1 MKWTGWPNATLAKCN
16 PGQMQPWPNA
26 TLAQGA
32 LVLQVSSVSLRDPS
46 VLEVH
51 HPKDACLLPVAAQ
64 FGTVYGY

>member
-1 MKWTGWPNATLAKCN
+1 
-16 PGQMQPWPNA
+16 MQPWPHA

-32 LVLQVSSVSLRDPS
+32 LVLLVSSVSLRDPS